1 MNFQNMIPD
10 FELRKKII
18 SFLEPVGRFQKD
30 FVETSK
36 KIILGIEKT
45 SKMMFSSLDRIL
57 NTFRKFSPKIV
68 VFIVVKHY
76 STIFSIKYN
85 INTILV

>member
-45 SKMMFSSLDRIL
+45 SCYQLDRIL
-57 NTFRKFSPKIV
+57 NTFRKFSTKNIV
-68 VFIVVKHY
+68 VTQAK
-76 STIFSIKYN
+76 N
-85 INTILV
+85 INLTLNSNLALN